1 MPEAR
6 PERADAARNRR
17 AILAAA
23 ERLFTEYGPE
33 HVSVEQIAA
42 AAGVGKATVFHR
54 FGNRNELVRA
64 VVYEHANSLR
74 EAVLGAPPPLGPGAA
89 AGERIVAFLVA
100 FAHLIVD
107 RPALIA
113 AYDSSAADPRA
124 DDLHRFWYDHLSATV
139 AEARPDLDAET
150 TAVLLLGMVAGASG
164 PLAAGGARAERIVDS
179 IEAVARSIVDDA
191 TRSS

>member
-1 MPEAR
+1 MSDAR

-23 ERLFTEYGPE
+23 ERLFTEHGPD
-33 HVSVEQIAA
+33 HVSVDQIAA

-64 VVYEHANSLR
+64 VVYEHANALR
-74 EAVLGAPPPLGPGAA
+74 EAVRGAPPPLGPGAP
-89 AGERIVAFLVA
+89 AGERLVAFLLA

-113 AYDSSAADPRA
+113 AYDAGAPDERA
-124 DDLHRFWYDHLSATV
+124 DELHHFWYDHLSALITEV
-139 AEARPDLDAET
+139 RPDMDPDGA
-150 TAVLLLGMVAGASG
+150 AVLLLGMVAGAAR
-164 PLAAGGARAERIVDS
+164 PLAAGGERAGRIVES
-179 IEAVARSIVDDA
+179 IETVTRSIVGDVN
-191 TRSS
+191 RSP

>member
-1 MPEAR
+1 MPDAR
-6 PERADAARNRR
+6 PERADAARNRQ

-23 ERLFTEYGPE
+23 ERLFTERGPE
-33 HVSVEQIAA
+33 HVSIDQIAA

-64 VVYEHANSLR
+64 VVFEHANALR
-74 EAVLGAPPPLGPGAA
+74 EAVLGAPAPLGPGAP
-89 AGERIVAFLVA
+89 AGDRLVAFLAA

-113 AYDSSAADPRA
+113 AYDAAGGDERA
-124 DDLHRFWYDHLSATV
+124 DDLHRFWYDHVSALI
-139 AEARPDLDAET
+139 AETRPDIDPDA
-150 TAVLLLGMVAGASG
+150 TAVLLLGMIGGASR

-179 IEAVARSIVDDA
+179 IEAVARSIVGDRA
-191 TRSS
+191 